1 MLTQYAAPVRRQDL
15 FREINRFFGDL
26 RALPNIGF
34 PPVNIWSSPEGAIVT
49 AEIPGVTLDEIDVT
63 VHQNTVSLRGK
74 RDPEMTGREGVRM
87 HLQERPHGPFARIIV
102 LPFRADADNVSARFD
117 RGILRIDLPRPE
129 AEKPHKV
136 RIAHG

>member
-1 MLTQYAAPVRRQDL
+1 MLTQYAAPVRRPDL

-26 RALPNIGF
+26 RAIPDVGF

-74 RDPEMTGREGVRM
+74 RDPEMTERDGARV
-87 HLQERPHGPFARIIV
+87 HLQERAHGPFARIIV
-102 LPFRADADNVSARFD
+102 LPFRTDADKVSARFD